1 MSYRIL
7 ISDPISP
14 EGIEAL
20 ERNAE
25 VIQADI
31 NEFHSDID
39 AVIVRS
45 RTKLDRETLTR
56 FSPRLRVVGRAGVGL
71 DNIDLDAARELNITV
86 LNTPEATSLA
96 VAEHTLGLMLAV
108 ARHIPQAN
116 ASMKKG
122 DWEKSTFTGSSLSGR
137 TLGIIGVGKIGSA
150 LAHIVQGLRMKVI
163 GTDAYKSD
171 DYLRAQ
177 GVKPSEFNDL
187 LGQADFISLHVPL
200 NEDTRGMIGKDELNK
215 TKPGAFL
222 ISTARGGIVD
232 ERALLRALKDEKLA
246 GAALDVFEIEPPG
259 RTELVKHPKVIV
271 TPHIAAQTK
280 DAQSRTSV
288 DIANMVINELSS

>member
-259 RTELVKHPKVIV
+259 RTELVDHPKVIV